1 MTKKIV
7 MIMAVILV
15 SSFSVYAA
23 DLKIGH
29 LDVQRLVA
37 ESDVG
42 KQAHEQYMAR
52 NKKYQDEIN
61 VRSDKLKALKEAIEN
76 GAKKLKKGDK
86 VPQNLLDKDRD
97 YAAQAREL
105 QRLLGSYQEELKVYD
120 AELSRKVLDEF
131 APILNDYA
139 KRNGYDYIFGRMDVF
154 AFAAEK
160 NDLTGILIKEFNNAV
175 RASNFFPG

>member
-7 MIMAVILV
+7 VIMAVILV
-15 SSFSVYAA
+15 CSFSAYAA
-23 DLKIGH
+23 DYKIGH
-29 LDVQRLVA
+29 LDLQRLIA
-37 ESDVG
+37 ESDAG
-42 KQAHEQYMAR
+42 KSAHEQYMAR
-52 NKKYQDEIN
+52 TKKYQDEIN
-61 VRSDKLKALKEAIEN
+61 VRSDKLKALKEAIED

-86 VPQNLLDKDRD
+86 IPQSLMDKDRD

-131 APILNDYA
+131 TPVLNDYA
-139 KRNGYDYIFGRMDVF
+139 KKNGYDYIFGRLDVF

-160 NDLTGILIKEFNNAV
+160 HDLTNILIKEFNARWNK
-175 RASNFFPG
+175 